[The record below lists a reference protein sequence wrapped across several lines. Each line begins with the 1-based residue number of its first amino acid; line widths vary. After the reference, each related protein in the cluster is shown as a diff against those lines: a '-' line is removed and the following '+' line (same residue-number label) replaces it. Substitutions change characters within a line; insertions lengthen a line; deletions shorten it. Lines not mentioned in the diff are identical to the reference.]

1 MFRIRNWILFSTRFR
16 EYPVKVNIEVFG
28 QLLPGQPRVRTLE
41 LQEERT
47 ARSLALSIG
56 LEAEEIGM
64 VTING
69 AHSRLDD
76 PIQTDARICFFP
88 YITGG

>member
-1 MFRIRNWILFSTRFR
+1 
-16 EYPVKVNIEVFG
+16 VKVDIEVFG
-28 QLLPGQPRVRTLE
+28 QLLPGQPRVRTME
-41 LQEERT
+41 LQREGT
-47 ARSLALSIG
+47 ARSLAVSIG
-56 LEAEEIGM
+56 LDPEEIGM

-76 PIQTDARICFFP
+76 PIQADARICFFP

>member
-1 MFRIRNWILFSTRFR
+1 M
-16 EYPVKVNIEVFG
+16 KVEIEVFG
-28 QLLPGQPRVRTLE
+28 QLLPGQPRTRNME
-41 LQEERT
+41 LKGEKT
-47 ARSLALSIG
+47 ARNIAMSIG
-56 LEAEEIGM
+56 LDPEEIGM

-76 PIQTDARICFFP
+76 PIQKDARICFFP